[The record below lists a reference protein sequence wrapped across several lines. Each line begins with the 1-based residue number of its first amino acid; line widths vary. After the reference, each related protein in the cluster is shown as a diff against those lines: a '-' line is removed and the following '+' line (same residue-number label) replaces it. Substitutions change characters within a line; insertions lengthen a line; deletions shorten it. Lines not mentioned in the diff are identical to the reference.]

1 MFYAK
6 SLKRAVGAEKSSAVA
21 EVYLRLLN
29 AAEGYLDSK
38 ERVVIENSLRKARQG
53 GEKPVSYTHLI
64 PVFSINSLCLISRS
78 ISNFQSFL

>member
-38 ERVVIENSLRKARQG
+38 ERVVIENSLRKVRQG
-53 GEKPVSYTHLI
+53 GEKQKTLRDHLQE
-64 PVFSINSLCLISRS
+64 VRC
-78 ISNFQSFL
+78 